1 MAQQFDY
8 PKSESELRAVQDSL
22 YEASAH
28 AMANGNRPAFKG
40 LLELMSADATII
52 TAIHNIK
59 ANRGSNTAGSDGET
73 MQGNILDQSYQEV
86 VARVRKCLSHY
97 QPNPVKRVY
106 IPKPGKDELR
116 PLGIPSIIDR
126 TVQECVRIILEPICE
141 AQFFH
146 HSYGFRP
153 MRSAQMA
160 LERVCHI
167 FNRTGNYWVV
177 EGDIS
182 KFFDTINHAVLLRRL
197 WAMGVRDR
205 RVLMVIK
212 QMLKAG
218 VMHEMVRSE
227 VGTPQGGIISP
238 LLANVYLHAFDEWV
252 TRHYETKKMRTA
264 FKRQAYRMMTLK
276 RILPPVRLVRYA
288 DDWVLI
294 TNSRARAER
303 WKWKISF
310 FLGKKLKLALSS
322 DKTMITDVRCKPISF
337 LGFDTKVYPTYRQ
350 SARQSQYVARARP
363 DEHRVKAK
371 VQDIRKY
378 VHKLSRAS
386 DKHVVV
392 HMINTI
398 NSQVRGLIQYYHC
411 ASRVCS
417 VMRKF
422 NYRLQYT
429 CYKALTRNHG
439 GFWHPANHVD
449 NLIAVHK
456 QYTSQIPTIEYEG
469 MKIGITAMA
478 FCKFTKVTLKNQ
490 AESPYSISGRTMFM
504 ERTQKAPLKAR
515 IETLMENDLSY
526 RIAQGQTWDS
536 SLYTFEYFM
545 NRAYAYNRDRGNCRV
560 CGGICIPTQTHIHH
574 LCSSLPKPLLNKVA
588 NLATMHMGCHSLIHC
603 AVDVSHLPEVMQ
615 KRVQGFREKLRK

>member
-8 PKSESELRAVQDSL
+8 PKSESELRAVQDAL
-22 YEASAH
+22 YEASSR
-28 AMANGNRPAFKG
+28 AMANGHRPAFKG
-40 LLELMSADATII
+40 LLELMSAETTII

-59 ANRGSNTAGSDGET
+59 ANRGSKTAGSDGET
-73 MQGNILDQSYQEV
+73 MQDDILERSYDEV
-86 VARVRKCLSHY
+86 VARVRTCLLHY
-97 QPNPVKRVY
+97 QPRPVKRGY

-116 PLGIPSIIDR
+116 PLGIPSIVDR
-126 TVQECVRIILEPICE
+126 IVQECVRIILEPICD

-167 FNRTGNYWVV
+167 FNRTDDYWVV

-182 KFFDTINHAVLLRRL
+182 KFFDTIDHAVLLRRL

-218 VMHEMVRSE
+218 IMRETVRSE

-252 TRHYETKKMRTA
+252 TAHYENKKTRYA
-264 FKRQAYRMMTLK
+264 FKNQASRISSLK
-276 RILPPVRLVRYA
+276 RMLPPVRLVRYA

-294 TNSRARAER
+294 TNSRGRAEL
-303 WKWKISF
+303 WKWKISR
-310 FLGKKLKLALSS
+310 FLEKRLKLTLSS
-322 DKTMITDVRCKPISF
+322 AKTVITDVRCKPISF

-350 SARQSQYVARARP
+350 SKRQSQYVARSRP
-363 DEHRVKAK
+363 DELRVKSK
-371 VQDIRKY
+371 LQEIREY
-378 VHKLSRAS
+378 AYKLSRAS
-386 DKHVVV
+386 DKDVVV
-392 HMINTI
+392 HMVNTL
-398 NSQVRGLIQYYHC
+398 NSQIRGLIQYYRC
-411 ASRVCS
+411 APRVFS

-429 CYKALTRNHG
+429 CYRALGKNQG
-439 GFWHPANHVD
+439 VFWCPANHTD

-456 QYTSQIPTIEYEG
+456 QYTSRIPTIEYSG
-469 MKIGITAMA
+469 MKIGITALA
-478 FCKFTKVTLKNQ
+478 FCRFTKVLLKNQ
-490 AESPYSISGRTMFM
+490 AETPYSVSGRTLHM
-504 ERTQKAPLKAR
+504 ERTLKAPLMAR
-515 IETLMENDLSY
+515 LEALTENTLSF
-526 RIAQGQTWDS
+526 RIAQGQAA
-536 SLYTFEYFM
+536 SLYTFEYYM
-545 NRAYAYNRDRGNCRV
+545 NCAYAYNRDKGKCRV

-574 LCSSLPKPLLNKVA
+574 VCPFLPKSLLNKVA
-588 NLATMHMGCHSLIHC
+588 NLATTHTDCHPLIHSD
-603 AVDVSHLPEVMQ
+603 VDVSHLSGVVQ